1 MVLKSRIKL
10 LIINIFRVKFEMIEN
25 EYNNFC
31 FPLGLGVQHVFFFL
45 VRLKIWRKKINF
57 FRPLF
62 APINLSR
69 IINIYFFLIYRYK
82 TTTIR
87 NIHRRIIIL
96 NKYIYILLFLYFW
109 QISDYNLSLYIK
121 VEIWLNIWC
130 QKSFILY
137 FCSDLSIFSSILS

>member
-10 LIINIFRVKFEMIEN
+10 LIINIFRVKFELIEN
-25 EYNNFC
+25 EYNFC
-31 FPLGLGVQHVFFFL
+31 FPLGLGVQHVFFSWF
-45 VRLKIWRKKINF
+45 IWRKKINF

-69 IINIYFFLIYRYK
+69 IINIFFLIYRYK

-87 NIHRRIIIL
+87 NIHRIIIIL
-96 NKYIYILLFLYFW
+96 NKYIYSFLYFW
-109 QISDYNLSLYIK
+109 QRSDYNLSFSLYIK